1 MGKDAVLIPDALRP
15 LLGQMPGQLSEQ
27 IFPGGMPWG
36 TKFDHLETL
45 AGALG
50 DEIARQMIQTDIR
63 QQATAPPEVV
73 DTCPT
78 CGRQGRAAP
87 NEPRE
92 LDTTQGTVDWVEP
105 GQYCPLCRRVFFPSE
120 PSAGTGPNQR

>member
-1 MGKDAVLIPDALRP
+1 MGKDVVLIPDEVRP
-15 LLGQMPGQLSEQ
+15 LLEQMADQLSEQ

-36 TKFDHLETL
+36 TKFDHLERL

-50 DEIARQMIQTDIR
+50 DEIARQMIQTNVR
-63 QQATAPPEVV
+63 QQAATPTEAVE
-73 DTCPT
+73 TCPT
-78 CGRQGRAAP
+78 CGQQGRAAP

-105 GQYCPLCRRVFFPSE
+105 GQYCPHCRRAFFPSE
-120 PSAGTGPNQR
+120 PSTGTGPKQR